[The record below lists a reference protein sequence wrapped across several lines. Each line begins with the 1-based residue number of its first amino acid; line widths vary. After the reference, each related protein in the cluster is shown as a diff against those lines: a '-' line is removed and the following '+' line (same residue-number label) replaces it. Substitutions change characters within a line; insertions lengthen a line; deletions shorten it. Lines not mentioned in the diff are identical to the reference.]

1 MMPTCEHERRRE
13 WTIVNRAVLLLLC
26 TTSREYAASLP
37 QTEKLL
43 ALASE
48 RIAQGRGQELMPR
61 EVGDTLFITHTTHT
75 TTH

>member
-1 MMPTCEHERRRE
+1 M
-13 WTIVNRAVLLLLC
+13 VNRAALFLLFI

-48 RIAQGRGQELMPR
+48 MIAQGRGQELMPR
-61 EVGDTLFITHTTHT
+61 EVGDTLLITRIHTTAH
-75 TTH
+75 

>member
-1 MMPTCEHERRRE
+1 M
-13 WTIVNRAVLLLLC
+13 VNRAVPLLLF

-48 RIAQGRGQELMPR
+48 MIAQGRGQELMPR
-61 EVGDTLFITHTTHT
+61 EVGDTLFVTHAHTTHT